1 MVKITSYTKRE
12 YIDYSLS
19 ELIEL
24 LKAKSIMFFGEE
36 EKFDNLYFFIIGFLF
51 HKNTSGKNVEEKFLF
66 FDEWLYIKYDLKIRD
81 KWRNIYNDL
90 FTDESEKINTFYK
103 DYQEFN
109 KIER

>member
-36 EKFDNLYFFIIGFLF
+36 EKFRQKQE
-51 HKNTSGKNVEEKFLF
+51 KNFRVK
-66 FDEWLYIKYDLKIRD
+66 
-81 KWRNIYNDL
+81 
-90 FTDESEKINTFYK
+90 
-103 DYQEFN
+103 
-109 KIER
+109 

>member
-51 HKNTSGKNVEEKFLF
+51 HKNTCF
-66 FDEWLYIKYDLKIRD
+66 I
-81 KWRNIYNDL
+81 
-90 FTDESEKINTFYK
+90 
-103 DYQEFN
+103 
-109 KIER
+109 

>member
-51 HKNTSGKNVEEKFLF
+51 HNTAVALFL
-66 FDEWLYIKYDLKIRD
+66 DSK
-81 KWRNIYNDL
+81 
-90 FTDESEKINTFYK
+90 
-103 DYQEFN
+103 
-109 KIER
+109 

>member
-81 KWRNIYNDL
+81 NWRNIYNDL
-90 FTDESEKINTFYK
+90 FFQIHL
-103 DYQEFN
+103 
-109 KIER
+109 

>member
-36 EKFDNLYFFIIGFLF
+36 EKFDNLYFF
-51 HKNTSGKNVEEKFLF
+51 S
-66 FDEWLYIKYDLKIRD
+66 
-81 KWRNIYNDL
+81 
-90 FTDESEKINTFYK
+90 
-103 DYQEFN
+103 
-109 KIER
+109 

>member
-36 EKFDNLYFFIIGFLF
+36 EKF
-51 HKNTSGKNVEEKFLF
+51 LF

-81 KWRNIYNDL
+81 NWRNIYNDL

>member
-51 HKNTSGKNVEEKFLF
+51 HK
-66 FDEWLYIKYDLKIRD
+66 KYFRKKCRRKIL
-81 KWRNIYNDL
+81 I
-90 FTDESEKINTFYK
+90 F
-103 DYQEFN
+103 
-109 KIER
+109 